1 MADYLL
7 IRSGSKKGTLGISRK
22 VFEFLA
28 TEATDRVQGASLSKA
43 KKIKSFTLS
52 KPVSASFRKDG
63 KVEIKISVNLKKGEN
78 ANQICSTIQEQV
90 ATLLQAYTESVLFD
104 IDVKIADIK

>member
-1 MADYLL
+1 MADYLR
-7 IRSGSKKGTLGISRK
+7 IQTHSKQGTLGISRK

-28 TEATDRVQGASLSKA
+28 TDATNRVQGVTVSKA

-52 KPVSASFRKDG
+52 NPVKVSFRKDG
-63 KVEIKISVNLKKGEN
+63 KVEIEISVNLKKGTN
-78 ANQICSTIQEQV
+78 ASQICSTIQEQV
-90 ATLLQAYTESVLFD
+90 ANVLSAYTESVPFD